1 MFYFLRL
8 ACAFQLRI
16 CILLAWESLFL
27 HEIIVRDA
35 VETTC
40 FLLQVLVVVFL
51 ACFRIVI
58 LVSSFFCSFSWL
70 WRFGLLRFS
79 CSIQLSQFLFLT

>member
-58 LVSSFFCSFSWL
+58 WCPVFSVPFLAVAFWTA
-70 WRFGLLRFS
+70 S
-79 CSIQLSQFLFLT
+79 LFL

>member
-35 VETTC
+35 VENYLFPFASFGC
-40 FLLQVLVVVFL
+40 GVFGM
-51 ACFRIVI
+51 FPD
-58 LVSSFFCSFSWL
+58 SQ
-70 WRFGLLRFS
+70 FGVQF
-79 CSIQLSQFLFLT
+79 FLFLFLAVAFWTASLFL

>member
-58 LVSSFFCSFSWL
+58 LVSSFSVPFPGCGVLDCFAFLVVSSYLSSFS
-70 WRFGLLRFS
+70 
-79 CSIQLSQFLFLT
+79 